1 MPRQFLTL
9 LSLMFVL
16 ALAGCSTDTGDGAG
30 GPISSQQDEEL
41 SLKVTTTTGGAGI
54 EPQTT
59 ITFDLPT
66 AGEYTVVVRNATG
79 YRVKLISGHADAGI
93 VQVAWDARNDDGELI
108 KDGIYLFEITDGENY
123 AYRYRLMCIT
133 EDCGGLIDND

>member
-41 SLKVTTTTGGAGI
+41 SLKVTTITGGAGI
-54 EPQTT
+54 EVMAI
-59 ITFDLPT
+59 ITFTPPFPGDFEIT
-66 AGEYTVVVRNATG
+66 VRNATG
-79 YRVKLISGHADAGI
+79 YQVKSITGYSAGGT
-93 VQVAWDARNDDGELI
+93 VNVPWDARNDDGDLI
-108 KDGIYLFEITDGENY
+108 KDGIYLYEIEAGEYHAYQY
-123 AYRYRLMCIT
+123 ALACMT
-133 EDCGGLIDND
+133 PDCGGLREQN